1 MPKPS
6 EAGNMQRRSFVLTL
20 LVLPLLGRRSLA
32 AAPDSA
38 LVFGAN
44 GQLGAAVV
52 RLLLARNISV
62 TAFVRPGSDR
72 SLLAGLEVTYV
83 EGDARNRDD
92 VQRAMG
98 ARYDVVVNAIAR
110 RDRAETG
117 LYDITQNNITAV
129 ARTTGVRQ
137 LVFYSSVG
145 VGSSRSIYSDADYER
160 FRSTMEERE
169 RAEQELIAS
178 GVPYTII
185 RIGRVLA
192 DGAGTGAGY
201 LSPEPALGG
210 LTRAELARI
219 GVSCIGDSAC
229 LNKIYHAVPKAG

>member
-1 MPKPS
+1 L
-6 EAGNMQRRSFVLTL
+6 FVFTV
-20 LVLPLLGRRSLA
+20 LVLPLLGQQSLA
-32 AAPDSA
+32 APPGQA
-38 LVFGAN
+38 LVFGGS

-52 RLLLARNISV
+52 RLLLARKIPV
-62 TAFVRPGSDR
+62 TVFVRPGSDR
-72 SLLAGLEVTYV
+72 SLLAGLDVAYV

-92 VQRAMG
+92 VQRAM
-98 ARYDVVVNAIAR
+98 ASRYDVVVNAIAR

-117 LYDITQNNITAV
+117 LYDTTQNNITAA
-129 ARTTGVRQ
+129 ARTTGVMQ

-145 VGSSRSIYSDADYER
+145 VGSSRSIYRDADYER

-178 GVPYTII
+178 GVPYTIV
-185 RIGRVLA
+185 RIGRVLP
-192 DGAGTGAGY
+192 DGAGSGAGY

-219 GVSCIGDSAC
+219 AVECIGDSAC
-229 LNKIYHAVPKAG
+229 LNKIYHAIPKPG